1 MITDYLIGSTLPLL
15 LIAAIVIYA
24 FLHQKKVLHL
34 KTRLHEEEIRSQRA
48 FFDAVQEGEERERTR
63 LAEELHDGIGARLSG
78 LKMSLEYLKQ
88 KATEQK
94 ELIAQ
99 LLTGVADT
107 LEEVREIS
115 HNLQPY
121 YFEGSNMEQLLT
133 DCIER
138 FSNADNCRY
147 DLSVNPPAANLDADT
162 KHQCYRIISELLTN
176 IHKHARAS
184 LVSIQ
189 VNVEHDKVEIAVEDN
204 GVGFDTSS
212 VNGGSGLKNIRNRVR
227 YLKGILNI
235 DSSESGTSV
244 VIEIPLN
251 PSV

>member
-1 MITDYLIGSTLPLL
+1 MYYLVASTLLFL
-15 LIAAIVIYA
+15 LITAIVTYA
-24 FLHQKKVLHL
+24 FLHQKKVLQL
-34 KTRLHEEEIRSQRA
+34 KTQMHENEIRNQRA

-78 LKMSLEYLKQ
+78 LKMSLEYLKL

-115 HNLQPY
+115 HNLQPH
-121 YFEGSNMEQLLT
+121 YFEGSNIEQLLS

-138 FSNADNCRY
+138 FSTTGNGRY
-147 DLSVNPPAANLDADT
+147 DLSVNPPAANMDADT
-162 KHQCYRIISELLTN
+162 KHQCYRIVSELLTN

-189 VNVEHDKVEIAVEDN
+189 INVEHDKVEIAVEDN
-204 GVGFDTSS
+204 GIGFDYNRTSD
-212 VNGGSGLKNIRNRVR
+212 GSGLKNIRNRVR
-227 YLKGILNI
+227 YLKGMLNI
-235 DSSESGTSV
+235 DSSERGTSV

-251 PSV
+251 PAM